1 MTVADATT
9 SDTASHPAGDHG
21 HERFA
26 ALDLGSNSFHL
37 LLAEFRDQ
45 RMVRLH
51 TDRAMVRLAEGL
63 DSERNLAPDVAERAL
78 EALRRFA
85 PVIQELPLDNVR
97 VVGTN
102 TLRAASTRADGFLEA
117 AEAILGAPIEIIS
130 GIEEARLIYS
140 GVMAAAE
147 GPPQLRCVV
156 DIGGGSTELVRGVE
170 TPRQLQSVSMGCVAF
185 NRRFFES
192 GKIDAGK
199 HNHFIRARRAAEAE
213 LQELQHIADEA
224 LVMGASGT
232 IKSVARVL
240 NDGELLPILREDL
253 DRLADKVAKCKT
265 VDSIEL
271 PYLDPQRRPVFAA
284 GLAILHGIF
293 RELNIQQMHISPY
306 AIREGIVHDLAGRAA
321 GGDRRADTVANMMAR
336 GEGDPAQAKRV
347 ANTALQFFSQLN
359 PHSQI
364 AQRRL
369 LHWAADLHEIGLSLS
384 HSSFRKLG
392 AYMIEHA
399 DMAGFSKSEQENLA
413 YLVRNQRGDIKAV
426 QEHYGFHPDNDLLLC
441 LRLACIVHRDH
452 VDRDIDGLSVSV
464 QGPGY
469 RLRVPEQWL
478 YQYPAIEDLL
488 ALEAECWED
497 KGIKFAIVP
506 F

>member
-1 MTVADATT
+1 MTADNAADT
-9 SDTASHPAGDHG
+9 S
-21 HERFA
+21 HERYA

-117 AEAILGAPIEIIS
+117 AESILGAPIEIIS

-147 GPPQLRCVV
+147 GTPSLRCVI

-170 TPRQLQSVSMGCVAF
+170 SPKLLQSVSMGCVAF
-185 NRRFFES
+185 NRRFFDS

-199 HNHFIRARRAAEAE
+199 RNNFVRARRAAQAE
-213 LQELQHIADEA
+213 LQELQHMADDA

-232 IKSVARVL
+232 VKSVSRVL
-240 NDGELLPILREDL
+240 NDGELLPILRDDL
-253 DRLADKVAKCKT
+253 EKLADKVANCKT
-265 VDSIEL
+265 VDAIDL
-271 PYLDPQRRPVFAA
+271 PHLDPQRRPVFAA

-293 RELNIQQMHISPY
+293 RELDIQQMHISPY

-321 GGDRRADTVANMMAR
+321 GGDRRADTVATLMEH
-336 GEGDPAQAKRV
+336 GEIDPDQAKRV
-347 ANTALQFFSQLN
+347 ANTALQFLGQLN
-359 PHSQI
+359 PYSQV

-369 LHWAADLHEIGLSLS
+369 LHWAADLHEIGLALS

-413 YLVRNQRGDIKAV
+413 YLVRNQRGDIKAIK
-426 QEHYGFHPDNDLLLC
+426 EHYGFHPGSELLLC

-452 VDRDIDGLSVSV
+452 VDRSIDGLHLSVD
-464 QGPGY
+464 GPGY
-469 RLRVPEQWL
+469 RLQVPEEWM
-478 YQYPAIEDLL
+478 YQHPAIEDLL
-488 ALEAECWED
+488 ELEVECWED
-497 KGIKFAIVP
+497 KNINLTIQQT
-506 F
+506 

>member
-1 MTVADATT
+1 MTTDTVA
-9 SDTASHPAGDHG
+9 
-21 HERFA
+21 ERYA

-63 DSERNLAPDVAERAL
+63 DALRNLDPAVAERAL
-78 EALRRFA
+78 EALRRFS
-85 PVIQELPLDNVR
+85 PVLQDLPLEHVR

-102 TLRAASTRADGFLEA
+102 TLRCAADNADGFLEA
-117 AEAILGAPIEIIS
+117 AEAILGVPIEIIS

-147 GPPQLRCVV
+147 GPPRLRCVV

-170 TPRQLQSVSMGCVAF
+170 TPKLLQSVNMGCVAF
-185 NRRFFES
+185 TRQFFDN

-199 HNHFIRARRAAEAE
+199 RNNFVRARRAAQAE
-213 LQELQHIADEA
+213 LQELRHLADDA

-232 IKSVARVL
+232 VKSVARVL
-240 NDGELLPILREDL
+240 NNGELDPILREDI
-253 DRLADKVAKCKT
+253 DALADKVASCKS
-265 VDSIEL
+265 VDKIDL
-271 PYLDPQRRPVFAA
+271 PHLDPERRPVFAA

-293 RELNIQQMHISPY
+293 RELDIQEMQVSPY
-306 AIREGIVHDLAGRAA
+306 AIREGIVHDLSGRLH
-321 GGDRRADTVANMMAR
+321 GGDRRADSVRAMMEHGQIDAT
-336 GEGDPAQAKRV
+336 QAERV
-347 ANTALQFFSQLN
+347 ANTALQFLGQLN
-359 PHSQI
+359 PLTPVSQCRI
-364 AQRRL
+364 LR
-369 LHWAADLHEIGLSLS
+369 WAADLHEIGLALS

-399 DMAGFSKSEQENLA
+399 DLAGFGKSEQENLA

-426 QEHYGFHPDNDLLLC
+426 REHYGFHPNNDLLLC

-452 VDRDIDGLSVSV
+452 IDRSIDSLQLSAD
-464 QGPGY
+464 GPGY
-469 RLRVPEQWL
+469 KLEIAEDWL

-488 ALEAECWED
+488 NLEVDCWEE
-497 KGIKFAIVP
+497 KNIKLKLSIQ
-506 F
+506 

>member
-1 MTVADATT
+1 MTADNAADT
-9 SDTASHPAGDHG
+9 S
-21 HERFA
+21 HERYA

-63 DSERNLAPDVAERAL
+63 DNERNLAPDVAERAL

-85 PVIQELPLDNVR
+85 PVIRELPLDNVR

-117 AEAILGAPIEIIS
+117 AESILGAPIEIIS

-147 GPPQLRCVV
+147 GTPSLRCVI

-170 TPRQLQSVSMGCVAF
+170 TPKLLQSVSMGCVAF
-185 NRRFFES
+185 NRRFFDS

-199 HNHFIRARRAAEAE
+199 RNNFVRARRAAQAE
-213 LQELQHIADEA
+213 LQELQHMADDA

-232 IKSVARVL
+232 VKSVSRVL
-240 NDGELLPILREDL
+240 NDGELLPILRDDL
-253 DRLADKVAKCKT
+253 EKLADRVANCKT
-265 VDSIEL
+265 VGAIDL
-271 PYLDPQRRPVFAA
+271 PHLEPQRRPVFAA

-293 RELNIQQMHISPY
+293 RELDIQQMHISPY

-321 GGDRRADTVANMMAR
+321 GGDRRADTVATLMEHGEIDPEQAR
-336 GEGDPAQAKRV
+336 RV
-347 ANTALQFFSQLN
+347 ANTALQFLGQLN
-359 PHSQI
+359 PYSQV

-369 LHWAADLHEIGLSLS
+369 LHWAADLHEIGLALS

-413 YLVRNQRGDIKAV
+413 YLVRNQRGDIKAIK
-426 QEHYGFHPDNDLLLC
+426 EHYGFHPGSELLLC

-452 VDRDIDGLSVSV
+452 VDRSIDGLNLSVD
-464 QGPGY
+464 GPGY
-469 RLRVPEQWL
+469 RLEVPEDWM
-478 YQYPAIEDLL
+478 YQHPAIEDLL
-488 ALEAECWED
+488 ELEVECWED
-497 KGIKFAIVP
+497 KNIKLTVQQT
-506 F
+506 

>member
-1 MTVADATT
+1 MTA
-9 SDTASHPAGDHG
+9 DTAPETS
-21 HERFA
+21 HERYA

-63 DSERNLAPDVAERAL
+63 DSERNLAPEVAERAL

-85 PVIQELPLDNVR
+85 PVIQDLPLDNVR

-102 TLRAASTRADGFLEA
+102 TLRAASTHADGFLEA

-147 GPPQLRCVV
+147 GTPSLRCVV

-170 TPRQLQSVSMGCVAF
+170 KPRLLQSINMGCVAF

-192 GKIDAGK
+192 GKIDASK
-199 HNHFIRARRAAEAE
+199 HNNFVRARRAAQAE
-213 LQELQHIADEA
+213 LQELQHMADDA

-232 IKSVARVL
+232 VKSVARVL
-240 NDGELLPILREDL
+240 NDGELLPIQRDDL
-253 DRLADKVAKCKT
+253 EKLAGRVAACKT
-265 VDSIEL
+265 VEAIDL
-271 PYLDPQRRPVFAA
+271 PHLNPQRRPVFAA

-293 RELNIQQMHISPY
+293 RELDIQQMHISPY

-321 GGDRRADTVANMMAR
+321 GGDRRADTVTNLMER
-336 GEGDPAQAKRV
+336 GEIDPDQAKRV
-347 ANTALQFFSQLN
+347 ANTALQFLGQLN
-359 PHSQI
+359 PHSLV

-369 LHWAADLHEIGLSLS
+369 LHWAADLHELGLILS

-413 YLVRNQRGDIKAV
+413 YLVRNQRGDIKV
-426 QEHYGFHPDNDLLLC
+426 IQEHYGFHPGNELLLC

-452 VDRDIDGLSVSV
+452 VDRSIDSLQLSAD
-464 QGPGY
+464 GPGF
-469 RLRVPEQWL
+469 RLEVPERWL
-478 YQYPAIEDLL
+478 HENPAIEDLL
-488 ALEAECWED
+488 ALEVECWED
-497 KGIKFAIVP
+497 KNIKLTLKQT
-506 F
+506 

>member
-1 MTVADATT
+1 MTN
-9 SDTASHPAGDHG
+9 DTDNG
-21 HERFA
+21 HERYA

-63 DSERNLAPDVAERAL
+63 DAECNLDTAVAERAL

-85 PVIQELPLDNVR
+85 PVIQGLPDDNVR
-97 VVGTN
+97 IVGTN

-147 GPPQLRCVV
+147 GPPCLRCVV

-185 NRRFFES
+185 NRRFFDNGKIES
-192 GKIDAGK
+192 GK
-199 HNHFIRARRAAEAE
+199 HNNFIRARRAAQAE
-213 LQELQHIADEA
+213 LQELRHLADDA

-232 IKSVARVL
+232 VKSVARVL

-253 DRLADKVAKCKT
+253 DKLAERVAACKT
-265 VDSIEL
+265 VNAIDL
-271 PYLDPQRRPVFAA
+271 PHLDPERRPVFAA

-293 RELNIQQMHISPY
+293 RELDIREMHVSPY
-306 AIREGIVHDLAGRAA
+306 AIREGIVHDLAGRAH
-321 GGDRRADTVANMMAR
+321 GGDRRADTVSTLMENWNIDPDQAR
-336 GEGDPAQAKRV
+336 RV
-347 ANTALQFFSQLN
+347 ANTALQFFGHLN
-359 PHSQI
+359 PHSLMS
-364 AQRRL
+364 QRRML
-369 LHWAADLHEIGLSLS
+369 RWAADLHEIGLALS

-392 AYMIEHA
+392 SYMIEHA
-399 DMAGFSKSEQENLA
+399 DMAGFGKSEQENLA

-426 QEHYGFHPDNDLLLC
+426 QEHYGFHPNNDLLLC

-452 VDRDIDGLSVSV
+452 VDRSIDGLQLSAD
-464 QGPGY
+464 GPGY
-469 RLRVPEQWL
+469 KLAIPSDWL
-478 YQYPAIEDLL
+478 YQNPAIEDLL
-488 ALEAECWED
+488 ALEVECWDD
-497 KGIKFAIVP
+497 KHIKLTLSD
-506 F
+506 

>member
-1 MTVADATT
+1 MTADNAADT
-9 SDTASHPAGDHG
+9 S
-21 HERFA
+21 HERYA

-117 AEAILGAPIEIIS
+117 AESILGAPIEIIS

-147 GPPQLRCVV
+147 GTPSLRCVI

-170 TPRQLQSVSMGCVAF
+170 TPKLLQSVSMGCVAF
-185 NRRFFES
+185 NRRFFDS

-199 HNHFIRARRAAEAE
+199 RNNFVRARRAAQAE
-213 LQELQHIADEA
+213 LQELQHMADDA

-232 IKSVARVL
+232 VKSVSRVL
-240 NDGELLPILREDL
+240 NDGELLPILRDDL
-253 DRLADKVAKCKT
+253 EKLADKVANCKT
-265 VDSIEL
+265 VDAIDL
-271 PYLDPQRRPVFAA
+271 PHLDPQRRPVFAA

-293 RELNIQQMHISPY
+293 RELDIQQMHISPY

-321 GGDRRADTVANMMAR
+321 GGDRRADTVATLMEHGEIDPEQAR
-336 GEGDPAQAKRV
+336 RV
-347 ANTALQFFSQLN
+347 ANTALQFLGQLN
-359 PHSQI
+359 PYSQV

-369 LHWAADLHEIGLSLS
+369 LHWAADLHEIGLALS

-413 YLVRNQRGDIKAV
+413 YLVRNQRGDIKAIK
-426 QEHYGFHPDNDLLLC
+426 EHYGFHPGSELLLC

-452 VDRDIDGLSVSV
+452 VDRSIDGLNLSVD
-464 QGPGY
+464 GPGY
-469 RLRVPEQWL
+469 RLLVPEDWM
-478 YQYPAIEDLL
+478 YQHPAIEDLL
-488 ALEAECWED
+488 ELEVECWED
-497 KGIKFAIVP
+497 KNIKLTVQQI
-506 F
+506 